1 MCFYNFPGRIVPW
14 SNYRCEPCWHCQVCT
29 LHLWS
34 RGQMRGS
41 MLCTIRLSS
50 SHKIGLK
57 ADQTL
62 SGEEER
68 QAKTGHILSSIEL
81 THVTFV
87 QCYRFLVLLII
98 TLLAGEML
106 DEKHIWDRIAFGDPL
121 KILLNANGI
130 LDPRSRQFFLSSK
143 QTNKRQF
150 FLLPGFRDW
159 MEEKFAVGMLY
170 ICQYLAAACD
180 DDNAGMPR

>member
-34 RGQMRGS
+34 RGQMRVS
-41 MLCTIRLSS
+41 MVCTIRLSS

-62 SGEEER
+62 SGEEQR
-68 QAKTGHILSSIEL
+68 QAKSGHILSSRRAY
-81 THVTFV
+81 T
-87 QCYRFLVLLII
+87 CYIHTVLQVPGI
-98 TLLAGEML
+98 TYFFSSGKML

-159 MEEKFAVGMLY
+159 MEEKFAVGML
-170 ICQYLAAACD
+170 
-180 DDNAGMPR
+180 

>member
-1 MCFYNFPGRIVPW
+1 MFLQFSR
-14 SNYRCEPCWHCQVCT
+14 EDCT
-29 LHLWS
+29 LIELSLRAVLALSSLHTPPVV
-34 RGQMRGS
+34 RGQMRVS
-41 MLCTIRLSS
+41 MVCTIRLSS

-62 SGEEER
+62 SGEEQR
-68 QAKTGHILSSIEL
+68 QAKSGHILSSRRAY
-81 THVTFV
+81 T
-87 QCYRFLVLLII
+87 CYIHTVLQVPGI
-98 TLLAGEML
+98 TYFFSSGKML

-150 FLLPGFRDW
+150 FLLPGFRD
-159 MEEKFAVGMLY
+159 
-170 ICQYLAAACD
+170 
-180 DDNAGMPR
+180 